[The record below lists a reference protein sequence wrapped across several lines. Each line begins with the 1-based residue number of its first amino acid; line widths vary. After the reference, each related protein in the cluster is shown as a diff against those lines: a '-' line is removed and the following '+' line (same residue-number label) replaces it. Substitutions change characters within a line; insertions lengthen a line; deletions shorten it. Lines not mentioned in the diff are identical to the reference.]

1 MTVNDFKNL
10 KVDIQEKVAHIS
22 INRANKANSL
32 DRSTWDAIGEA
43 FRWADQEKA
52 IRAIILSGEGKTFC
66 AGIDYGMI
74 MEIISA
80 ANGLGEGEKQEFILE
95 TIRDLQRSF
104 TAVEKCRKPVIAAI
118 HGSCYGGGIDLI
130 SACDIRLGTHDS
142 KFCVKEIDLAIVADV
157 GTLQRLPHIVGQG
170 VTRELAFTG
179 RTFSG
184 DEAYRIQLLN
194 HVYASQEVLLAEA
207 RSLALTIAQK
217 SPLAVRGTKQ
227 VLNRCRDLSV
237 DDGLEYVAAWNAGQL
252 LSRDGQEAFS
262 AMVEKRDP
270 DFKD

>member
-1 MTVNDFKNL
+1 MNDFRNL
-10 KVDIQEKVAHIS
+10 NVEVQDKIAHIN
-22 INRANKANSL
+22 INRAKKANSL
-32 DRSTWDAIGEA
+32 DRDTWDAIGEV
-43 FRWADQEKA
+43 FRWVDQEKA
-52 IRAIILSGEGKTFC
+52 VRAVILSGEGNTFC

-74 MEIISA
+74 MEIISV
-80 ANGLGEGEKQEFILE
+80 ANSLAEGEKQEFVLE

-104 TAVEKCRKPVIAAI
+104 TAIEKCRKPVIAAI

-130 SACDIRLGTHDS
+130 SACDIRLGTQDS

-170 VTRELAFTG
+170 ITRELAFTG

-194 HVYASQEVLLAEA
+194 HVYASKDVLLAEA
-207 RSLALTIAQK
+207 RSLAKTIAEK

-227 VLNRCRDLSV
+227 VLNRCRELSV

-262 AMVEKRDP
+262 AMVEKRKP
-270 DFKD
+270 DFQD

>member
-1 MTVNDFKNL
+1 MSDFKNL
-10 KVDIQEKVAHIS
+10 KVDVQKNVAHIS
-22 INRANKANSL
+22 IDRVNKANSL
-32 DRSTWDAIGEA
+32 DRNTWDAIGEA
-43 FRWADQEKA
+43 FRWADHEKSV
-52 IRAIILSGEGKTFC
+52 RATILSGEGNTFC
-66 AGIDYGMI
+66 AGIDYGLI
-74 MEIISA
+74 MEVISK
-80 ANGLGEGEKQEFILE
+80 ANGLEEGEKQEFVLE
-95 TIRDLQRSF
+95 TIRDLQKSF
-104 TAVEKCRKPVIAAI
+104 TAIEKCRKPVIAAI

-130 SACDIRLGTHDS
+130 SACDIRLGTSDS

-179 RTFSG
+179 RTFTG

-194 HVYASQEVLLAEA
+194 HVYTSQEVLHAEA
-207 RSLALTIAQK
+207 RNLAETIAEK

-262 AMVEKRDP
+262 AMVEKRKP
-270 DFKD
+270 DFQD